1 MQHARDQ
8 WRHLQAD
15 TSPVRVTACL
25 AQRWADKTQ
34 TQSLLVAGQTT
45 YRWTLTLERKY
56 FFASMNEPKVKMEL
70 SSQNQSNEDQTNR

>member
-1 MQHARDQ
+1 MQHATPG
-8 WRHLQAD
+8 
-15 TSPVRVTACL
+15 TSDVTYKLMETYHTCL
-25 AQRWADKTQ
+25 AQRWADKSQ

-56 FFASMNEPKVKMEL
+56 FFASMNEPRVELEL